1 MNPFATNRM
10 SEGYAAAR
18 PPVHRR
24 VVDSIAQRGALRGVV
39 LDVGCGSG
47 LSTKALDGVARQRI
61 GVEPAEAMVR
71 LADGVSPGAMFAV
84 GRAEVLPFRAAS
96 LDWIT
101 AAGVLNYVDLPAFF
115 GEAARILNPAGGVA
129 VYDFSPGKVMKN
141 SGSLTEWFQQF
152 IARYPW
158 APAEARTLDPDI
170 LGQLGMGFGVES
182 AERFAVGIELTRHF
196 YVSYMMTESNVAYAL
211 RRGVNEREI
220 RSWIESTL
228 PMDGWGEIVFEGY
241 WAIMRVWN

>member
-1 MNPFATNRM
+1 M

-24 VVDSIAQRGALRGVV
+24 VVDLMAQRGALTGVV

-47 LSTKALDGVARQRI
+47 LSTKALDGIARKRI

-71 LADGVSPGAMFAV
+71 LADGVSPGAAFAV
-84 GRAEVLPFRAAS
+84 GRAEALPLRAAS
-96 LDWIT
+96 VVWIT
-101 AAGVLNYVDLPAFF
+101 AAGALNYVDLPAFF

-129 VYDFSPGKVMKN
+129 VYDFSPGKVMRG
-141 SGSLTEWFQQF
+141 SDSLTKWFQQF

-158 APAEARTLDPDI
+158 APAEALALDPEI

-182 AERFAVGIELTRHF
+182 AERFAVGIELTRAF

-211 RRGVNEREI
+211 RRGVYEAEI
-220 RSWIESTL
+220 RNWIESTL
-228 PMDGWGEIVFEGY
+228 PEDGWGEIVFEGY
-241 WAIMRVWN
+241 WAIMQMWN